1 MDKGAGRP
9 RRELTGNADGEVS
22 DRGNGRDV
30 YPHRVEK
37 NETYVIT
44 FIDRETRQ
52 IVGHKVSEN
61 KSAQIIQGIADSSP
75 KAESY
80 HSDGYAAYAETLYHG
95 NHHAHLDKSE
105 TYTVEGVN
113 SDLRKYIPGF
123 ARRSKCFYRRLETV
137 IAVMAVFVRAFNKFA
152 LKKYHT
158 RKLACHNPS
167 CKSRLHKYK
176 ESPFALIH
184 FLP

>member
-1 MDKGAGRP
+1 M
-9 RRELTGNADGEVS
+9 
-22 DRGNGRDV
+22 
-30 YPHRVEK
+30 
-37 NETYVIT
+37 IT

-52 IVGHKVSEN
+52 IVGHKVSED
-61 KSAQIIQGIADSSP
+61 KSVETIQEIADYAP

-80 HSDGYAAYAETLYHG
+80 HSDGHSAYAETLYYGTHY
-95 NHHAHLDKSE
+95 AHFDKSE

-123 ARRSKCFYRRLETV
+123 ARRSKCFYRKLDTV

-158 RKLACHNPS
+158 RKLAVHKPS
-167 CKSRLHKYK
+167 SMSRLHKYK
-176 ESPFALIH
+176 DSPFALID
-184 FLP
+184 FLA